1 MNLYVKKSRCIT
13 PHCHGEYYLPF
24 YTFLYYVKY
33 TSEIINVSSMIH
45 FQIGEVEGI
54 VYDRPQKEETI
65 HPSSGVNRVIHGNMY
80 NPFPRE
86 GDPSTL

>member
-1 MNLYVKKSRCIT
+1 
-13 PHCHGEYYLPF
+13 
-24 YTFLYYVKY
+24 
-33 TSEIINVSSMIH
+33 MIH